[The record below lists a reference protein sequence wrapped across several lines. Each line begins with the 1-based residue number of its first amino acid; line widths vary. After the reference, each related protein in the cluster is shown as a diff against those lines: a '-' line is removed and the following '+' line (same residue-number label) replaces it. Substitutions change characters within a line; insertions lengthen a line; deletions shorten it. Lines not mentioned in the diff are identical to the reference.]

1 LHENKLCQHRKIEYK
16 RPVSRPR
23 LIALLLALA
32 TLVIYLP
39 AGSYGF
45 VHYDDDDYVV
55 NNPIVQQG
63 LTLAGIKWAFTTFY
77 ASNWH
82 PLTWLSHMADCELFG
97 LNPGAHHL
105 VSVIFHAANASLLFI
120 LLLRL
125 TGALWP
131 CAFIAALFAWH
142 PLHVESVAWI
152 SERKDVLSTFFG
164 LLALLSY
171 TKYAKENSRRDY
183 WLSLFFFALGL
194 MSKPML
200 VTLPF
205 VMLLLDF
212 WPLQK
217 FLDFKFQTA
226 PARRIIFEK
235 WPFFLL
241 ALISCV
247 LTYLAQQRGDS
258 VVSLANVPL
267 LYRLCSAPLTC
278 MQYLLKL
285 FWPSNL
291 CVFYP
296 LHLLSRLEVA
306 AAGTAFVAISCLAW
320 LTRRRFPY
328 GLFGWLWFVGTLVP
342 VIGLVKVG
350 DAALADRYTYLP
362 AIGIF
367 IVATFAARDLAN
379 RFHFAKIIF
388 PIASAFVL
396 GGCLI
401 LTERQLSYWRD
412 SETLFRHALAV
423 TKDNDIALV
432 NVGVAL
438 EEQGRFDE
446 ALADYRQA
454 ARIAPEHYQI
464 HLDLGNVLEKTGR
477 PAEALAEYREAVR
490 LNPKSVT
497 PHEGLGIVLAELGR
511 FNEATNEFTR
521 AAQLDA
527 TYPWPYFQMARV
539 LLQQGRDAGAVD
551 QLRTALRIDP
561 ENYQILAYTAHVLAA
576 DENSVVRDGKTAR
589 ELAAK
594 ANALTGGSQPFV
606 LDALGMACAETG
618 DFTNAVNATQNA
630 LALADALKMKIS
642 GPLQQR
648 LELYKKH
655 QPWRESFLA
664 TNPPPENPS
673 KN

>member
-1 LHENKLCQHRKIEYK
+1 
-16 RPVSRPR
+16 
-23 LIALLLALA
+23 
-32 TLVIYLP
+32 
-39 AGSYGF
+39 
-45 VHYDDDDYVV
+45 
-55 NNPIVQQG
+55 
-63 LTLAGIKWAFTTFY
+63 
-77 ASNWH
+77 
-82 PLTWLSHMADCELFG
+82 
-97 LNPGAHHL
+97 
-105 VSVIFHAANASLLFI
+105 
-120 LLLRL
+120 
-125 TGALWP
+125 
-131 CAFIAALFAWH
+131 
-142 PLHVESVAWI
+142 
-152 SERKDVLSTFFG
+152 
-164 LLALLSY
+164 
-171 TKYAKENSRRDY
+171 
-183 WLSLFFFALGL
+183 
-194 MSKPML
+194 
-200 VTLPF
+200 
-205 VMLLLDF
+205 
-212 WPLQK
+212 
-217 FLDFKFQTA
+217 
-226 PARRIIFEK
+226 
-235 WPFFLL
+235 
-241 ALISCV
+241 
-247 LTYLAQQRGDS
+247 
-258 VVSLANVPL
+258 
-267 LYRLCSAPLTC
+267 
-278 MQYLLKL
+278 
-285 FWPSNL
+285 
-291 CVFYP
+291 
-296 LHLLSRLEVA
+296 
-306 AAGTAFVAISCLAW
+306 
-320 LTRRRFPY
+320 
-328 GLFGWLWFVGTLVP
+328 
-342 VIGLVKVG
+342 
-350 DAALADRYTYLP
+350 
-362 AIGIF
+362 
-367 IVATFAARDLAN
+367 
-379 RFHFAKIIF
+379 
-388 PIASAFVL
+388 
-396 GGCLI
+396 
-401 LTERQLSYWRD
+401 
-412 SETLFRHALAV
+412 V

-664 TNPPPENPS
+664 TNPPPENLL